1 MSIAKPFLANYFYGM
16 KFLIV
21 SFIII
26 LSTVSSLAQN
36 SPEMNAHSFYEK
48 EIQQLTSNLT
58 LLLYRNLS
66 IYTLGINQY
75 NTENVD
81 CKTSISC
88 KSTKPNVPRF
98 VNNQEMGNVW
108 LPLFKVAHETG
119 HSIAKSNNWF
129 TSLLQPW
136 DKELRADYISGYVL
150 GKLGASLQDLRETFK
165 STFDDTTAHEK
176 DESSKNRLYVLTLGY
191 SRALYNY

>member
-1 MSIAKPFLANYFYGM
+1 M
-16 KFLIV
+16 
-21 SFIII
+21 I
-26 LSTVSSLAQN
+26 LSSVSLHAQN
-36 SPEMNAHSFYEK
+36 SSEMNAHSYYEK

-75 NTENVD
+75 NIENVN
-81 CKTSISC
+81 CKATIRCNSA
-88 KSTKPNVPRF
+88 KPNIPQF
-98 VNNQEMGNVW
+98 INNHEMGNVW

-119 HSIAKSNNWF
+119 HSILKSNNWF
-129 TSLLQPW
+129 THLLQPW

-150 GKLGASLQDLRETFK
+150 GKLGASLQDIREMFR
-165 STFDDTTAHEK
+165 STFDNDPSHGKEQNST
-176 DESSKNRLYVLTLGY
+176 NRLYALTLGY